1 MMTYEKTVS
10 VVKANLSDAEEYAR
24 RGQNVLS
31 GTIKELARAIISR
44 ETTSE
49 TAASIFTQRHG
60 GMGDPEGDTTSAN
73 IFADTTS
80 ANIFANVVKILPP
93 GEPVALFSM
102 YFSELYEKK
111 YGSLPPSGPDFPD
124 GTSSLRDDDD
134 NYNVAYM
141 EGRASD
147 IAAEIFA
154 RRYGLSPI
162 QRDKIGSVCDA
173 VITGD
178 ARYSIVPVRS
188 TADGLLK
195 PFYRAIEEREMKIL
209 SETSVSTGDSA
220 TVYALCGRRP
230 LPIADEV
237 PKFCEISCDVGE
249 AGAEEALIL
258 SRELNAL
265 GHTVLDIT
273 DTRSADGDVIYRFR
287 AELSGD
293 FRPLVVCLNLAHPRA
308 EITGLYSTV

>member
-1 MMTYEKTVS
+1 MMTYDKTVS

-24 RGQNVLS
+24 RGQDVLS

-44 ETTSE
+44 ETTRE
-49 TAASIFTQRHG
+49 TAASIFTQRH
-60 GMGDPEGDTTSAN
+60 DIFTDTTSAN
-73 IFADTTS
+73 VFAD
-80 ANIFANVVKILPP
+80 IVKILPP

-124 GTSSLRDDDD
+124 DTSSLRDDDDDD

-230 LPIADEV
+230 LPIANDA

-249 AGAEEALIL
+249 AGAGEALIL
-258 SRELNAL
+258 SRELTAL

-293 FRPLVVCLNLAHPRA
+293 FRPLVVCLNLSHPCA

>member
-44 ETTSE
+44 ETTRE

-60 GMGDPEGDTTSAN
+60 GMGDPDGTTSAN
-73 IFADTTS
+73 IFAD
-80 ANIFANVVKILPP
+80 VMKILPP

-124 GTSSLRDDDD
+124 DTSSLRDDDNDDDD

-209 SETSVSTGDSA
+209 SETSISTGDSA

-230 LPIADEV
+230 LPVADDE
-237 PKFCEISCDVGE
+237 PKFCEISCGVGE
-249 AGAEEALIL
+249 AGAGEALIL
-258 SRELNAL
+258 SRELTAL

>member
-10 VVKANLSDAEEYAR
+10 VVKANLSDADEYAR
-24 RGQNVLS
+24 RGHDVLS
-31 GTIKELARAIISR
+31 GTIKELARALIYR
-44 ETTSE
+44 ETTRE
-49 TAASIFTQRHG
+49 AAASLFTQRRG
-60 GMGDPEGDTTSAN
+60 GDGSPDGDIFANTISAN
-73 IFADTTS
+73 IFAD
-80 ANIFANVVKILPP
+80 IVKILPK

-111 YGSLPPSGPDFPD
+111 YGSLPPSGPEFPD
-124 GTSSLRDDDD
+124 DTSLRDDDD
-134 NYNVAYM
+134 DGNCNAAYM

-162 QRDKIGSVCDA
+162 LRDRIGSVCDA

-178 ARYSIVPVRS
+178 ARYSIVPIRS

-209 SETSVSTGDSA
+209 SETSVSTGNFA

-230 LPIADEV
+230 LPVADDT
-237 PKFCEISCDVGE
+237 PKFCEISCGVGE
-249 AGAEEALIL
+249 SGAEEALII
-258 SRELNAL
+258 SRELAAL
-265 GHTVLDIT
+265 GHTLLDIT
-273 DTRSADGDVIYRFR
+273 DTRSEDGDVIYRFR

-308 EITGLYSTV
+308 EITGLYSTI

>member
-60 GMGDPEGDTTSAN
+60 GMGDPDGDTRSAN
-73 IFADTTS
+73 IFTDLM
-80 ANIFANVVKILPP
+80 KILPP

-124 GTSSLRDDDD
+124 DTSLWGNDDD

-209 SETSVSTGDSA
+209 LETSVSTGDTA

-237 PKFCEISCDVGE
+237 PKFCEISCGVGE
-249 AGAEEALIL
+249 AGAGEALIL
-258 SRELNAL
+258 SRELTAL

>member
-31 GTIKELARAIISR
+31 GTIKELARAVISR
-44 ETTSE
+44 ETTRE

-60 GMGDPEGDTTSAN
+60 GMGAPDGD
-73 IFADTTS
+73 IFTD
-80 ANIFANVVKILPP
+80 VVKILPP
-93 GEPVALFSM
+93 GEPIALFSM

-124 GTSSLRDDDD
+124 DTSSLRDGDDD

-162 QRDKIGSVCDA
+162 LRDKIGSVCDA

-209 SETSVSTGDSA
+209 SETSVSTGDFA

-230 LPIADEV
+230 LPTADDT

-249 AGAEEALIL
+249 AGASEALIL
-258 SRELNAL
+258 SRELTAL